1 MNYSQSAN
9 QNATNGE
16 QDAKR
21 IVTHK
26 ELNSFQ
32 FDELVEQYVEIVVD
46 RMDTQSLVEYVTE
59 DLTDRYS
66 KMTQNE
72 LKEWIY
78 EHEDDSLYD
87 ELVENVNIE
96 DVNQQYQ
103 HFLEIKSDREVN

>member
-1 MNYSQSAN
+1 MT
-9 QNATNGE
+9 TNNNL
-16 QDAKR
+16 
-21 IVTHK
+21 IT
-26 ELNSFQ
+26 SQ
-32 FDELVEQYVEIVVD
+32 FDEIIEQYVELVVD

-66 KMTQNE
+66 KMTSNE

-78 EHEDDSLYD
+78 EHEDDELYD

-103 HFLEIKSDREVN
+103 DFLEIKSNREVI

>member
-1 MNYSQSAN
+1 MTNKMLLTSQIEEIIES
-9 QNATNGE
+9 
-16 QDAKR
+16 
-21 IVTHK
+21 
-26 ELNSFQ
+26 
-32 FDELVEQYVEIVVD
+32 YVEIVVD
-46 RMDTQSLVEYVTE
+46 RFDTQELIDYVTE
-59 DLTDRYS
+59 DLTNRYS

-103 HFLEIKSDREVN
+103 DFLEIKSNREVI

>member
-1 MNYSQSAN
+1 MTTNNNLITSQ
-9 QNATNGE
+9 
-16 QDAKR
+16 
-21 IVTHK
+21 
-26 ELNSFQ
+26 L
-32 FDELVEQYVEIVVD
+32 DEIIEQYVEIVVD

-78 EHEDDSLYD
+78 EHEDEHLYD

-96 DVNQQYQ
+96 DVNQQWQ
-103 HFLEIKSDREVN
+103 HFQEIKHDREEC

>member
-1 MNYSQSAN
+1 MTTNNNLITSQ
-9 QNATNGE
+9 
-16 QDAKR
+16 
-21 IVTHK
+21 
-26 ELNSFQ
+26 L
-32 FDELVEQYVEIVVD
+32 DEIIEQYVEIQVD

-78 EHEDDSLYD
+78 EHEDEHLYD

-96 DVNQQYQ
+96 DVNQQWQ
-103 HFLEIKSDREVN
+103 HFQEIKHDREVC

>member
-1 MNYSQSAN
+1 MTTNNNLIISQ
-9 QNATNGE
+9 
-16 QDAKR
+16 
-21 IVTHK
+21 
-26 ELNSFQ
+26 L
-32 FDELVEQYVEIVVD
+32 DEIIEQYVEIVVD

-59 DLTDRYS
+59 DLTDRYN
-66 KMTQNE
+66 KMTSNE

-103 HFLEIKSDREVN
+103 DFLEIKSNREVI